1 MTCQPSMA
9 SEVPPLTSAS
19 KTIERSTTVTYS
31 YVTDWYINLIHAMQE
46 VPPPRTCKVK
56 FAEECSLLYA
66 DNPSVLQAIKEF
78 SHTYAPEE
86 AIRWYTR
93 DGFLYKVLNRVLREK
108 NQETI
113 QLLHFLIYDL
123 NQQLKNELKST
134 KQDWMTATD
143 TVRLYRGQQMSM
155 EELQQLR
162 KNKGEELFVNSF
174 LSMTTDLAVANMF
187 SGAGSFGPDDRIQ
200 SVIFHIEWA
209 EFSPKQGVAD
219 IHRLSFNGDENE
231 VLLCPTFTVNFL
243 DCVYDEKARVWNASF
258 SRLAPMEDPLIRIS
272 DDERLMRL
280 ELTLRYLLE
289 EKDSSDD
296 DDDEEMPDT
305 FSDSQDDK
313 FEFTRKF
320 CSTFVEDVPILQ
332 RELDL
337 PELCSVTINSDNSDR
352 FELKTFRSFTADSLD
367 HGPKIEDEMVITLYD
382 ALGSVFKT
390 KGKLMQ
396 AYYYYQKASIYDK
409 PQSQTTYTR
418 QVRYLKEH

>member
-1 MTCQPSMA
+1 MTCQPNMTSD
-9 SEVPPLTSAS
+9 VPPLTSAS
-19 KTIERSTTVTYS
+19 KTLERSTTVTYS
-31 YVTDWYINLIHAMQE
+31 YVTDWYINLIHALQE
-46 VPPPRTCKVK
+46 VPPPRTCRDK
-56 FAEECSLLYA
+56 FIEECSLLYA
-66 DNPSVLQAIKEF
+66 DNPSVLQAIREF
-78 SHTYAPEE
+78 NNTYVPEE
-86 AIRWYTR
+86 VIRWYTR

-123 NQQLKNELKST
+123 NQQLKNELKNN
-134 KQDWMTATD
+134 KQDWMKTSD
-143 TVRLYRGQQMSM
+143 TVRLYRGQQMSI

-187 SGAGSFGPDDRIQ
+187 SGAGSFSPDHPVQ
-200 SVIFHIEWA
+200 SVIFQIEWA
-209 EFSPKQGVAD
+209 DFSPKQGVAD

-231 VLLCPTFTVNFL
+231 VLLGPTFTVSFL
-243 DCVYDEKARVWNASF
+243 GCVYDEKARVWNASF
-258 SRLAPMEDPLIRIS
+258 TRLAPMDDPLIRIS

-280 ELTLRYLLE
+280 ELTLRYLIE

-296 DDDEEMPDT
+296 DEEMSDT
-305 FSDSQDDK
+305 FSDSQDDQ

-332 RELDL
+332 RELNL
-337 PELCSVTINSDNSDR
+337 PELCSVTINSDDSDR
-352 FELKTFRSFTADSLD
+352 FELKTFRSFTPDSLD

-396 AYYYYQKASIYDK
+396 AYYYYQKASTYDK

-418 QVRYLKEH
+418 QVRYPKEH